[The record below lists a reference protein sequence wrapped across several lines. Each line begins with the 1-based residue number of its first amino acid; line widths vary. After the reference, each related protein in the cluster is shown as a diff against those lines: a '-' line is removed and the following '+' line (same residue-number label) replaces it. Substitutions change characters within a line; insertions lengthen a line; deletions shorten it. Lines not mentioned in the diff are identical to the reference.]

1 MINEAYAWE
10 RQEGKPL
17 PTLADVQAKYN
28 AKSNKAK
35 LNEFEIHTISLEMV
49 EKRKNQGMSMQQI
62 IDEFNKEHGDE
73 WINNVEEHYTYL
85 EKETPE
91 QKEKRYAGYDQKTLD
106 YIGSS
111 K

>member
-1 MINEAYAWE
+1 MKILKENMLRFGTRNLSESD
-10 RQEGKPL
+10 KL
-17 PTLADVQAKYN
+17 
-28 AKSNKAK
+28 K

-91 QKEKRYAGYDQKTLD
+91 QRKQRYARYDQKTLD